1 MSAKESNGSK
11 ATIREVYDL
20 VNSNVIPMKID
31 IAEIKTTLHS
41 FIKTYEIGHKDLED
55 KLDNCDKNLHNK
67 ISIKAFASWL
77 TGAGLF
83 ITMVLALLKFFGV
96 M

>member
-1 MSAKESNGSK
+1 MAKENNGTK
-11 ATIREVYDL
+11 ATIREVFDL
-20 VNSNVIPMKID
+20 VKPMNESITKIETLLITHLTNYEKDYISNKSD
-31 IAEIKTTLHS
+31 
-41 FIKTYEIGHKDLED
+41 HKDF
-55 KLDNCDKNLHNK
+55 NNRFAHK

-83 ITMVLALLKFFGV
+83 ITMILALLKFFKV

>member
-1 MSAKESNGSK
+1 MAKENNGTK

-20 VNSNVIPMKID
+20 VKPMNESITKIETLLTTHLGNYEKD
-31 IAEIKTTLHS
+31 CEENKTEHKS
-41 FIKTYEIGHKDLED
+41 F
-55 KLDNCDKNLHNK
+55 NNRFANK

-83 ITMVLALLKFFGV
+83 ITMILALLKFLKV